1 MKKNFFYILIIL
13 FLSLFLAR
21 FTYSANEIKIAGW
34 VEDKEKGG
42 TESFEDGARAKRLG
56 LEQKD
61 RDSMHITRQK
71 LIKAIEIGN
80 IDNIKK
86 FLHDNGTDLSFTTVQ
101 NGINPFVHASALNN
115 IELVKFFSTEVGVK
129 IDITD
134 GFGNTALMKAS
145 EKGHVEIAEYL
156 IINGANVNFQNKEGV
171 TPLMVAAEKNNFY
184 IFKLLIDQNAD
195 ISKSDYTGRTI
206 KEIAENS
213 RDKRIL
219 KLLN

>member
-1 MKKNFFYILIIL
+1 MFVLIQSKTFDVPIIFVFKVSDGL
-13 FLSLFLAR
+13 IKDSLTKGWAAR
-21 FTYSANEIKIAGW
+21 WNIM
-34 VEDKEKGG
+34 
-42 TESFEDGARAKRLG
+42 LG
-56 LEQKD
+56 L
-61 RDSMHITRQK
+61 
-71 LIKAIEIGN
+71 
-80 IDNIKK
+80 
-86 FLHDNGTDLSFTTVQ
+86 
-101 NGINPFVHASALNN
+101 